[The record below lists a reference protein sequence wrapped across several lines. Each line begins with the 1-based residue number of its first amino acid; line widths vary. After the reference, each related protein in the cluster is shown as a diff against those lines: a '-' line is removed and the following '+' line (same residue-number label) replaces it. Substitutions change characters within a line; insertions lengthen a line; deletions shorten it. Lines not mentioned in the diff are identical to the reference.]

1 MREWL
6 CILLPWLALVGL
18 IIWDTRRSA
27 GIQASL
33 ADPEQGKTE
42 EAYAEDHIN
51 LSPDFK
57 ALIQTIRR
65 EGRAYRKEEQREDRG
80 KRFREWTTIAL
91 IALTFIAIC
100 YQVHE
105 MIKVYDPI
113 RDQAIAA
120 NKSATATNKSA
131 TASAKVAEDS
141 EKSLIAGSRAWV
153 GPTDAKITSGA
164 PGEGQPVKVVISVR
178 NSGREPARDV
188 RWIPT
193 KIVAAS
199 DEDVSLSQKVDT
211 NLRFCL
217 GTPSQQFGQV
227 IYPTGGFGEGFE
239 YTVLFDGNEVDQDFV
254 DGKKLFVL
262 QGCLTYESFGATRH
276 SAFCY
281 FFKNKTTALEHLNI
295 CASGSSAD

>member
-1 MREWL
+1 MTDWL
-6 CILLPWLALVGL
+6 FLLSPWLALVCL
-18 IIWDTRRSA
+18 IIRDARLSQSSGSSVQIQSEANRSPL
-27 GIQASL
+27 GSGGQF
-33 ADPEQGKTE
+33 DV
-42 EAYAEDHIN
+42 
-51 LSPDFK
+51 SPDFA
-57 ALIQTIRR
+57 ALMDTIRQ

-80 KRFREWTTIAL
+80 KRFREWITIVP
-91 IALTFIAIC
+91 IALTFIAVC
-100 YQVHE
+100 YQVRE

-120 NKSATATNKSA
+120 NESASATNKSA

-141 EKSLIAGSRAWV
+141 EKSLVAGSRAWV

-164 PGEGQPVKVVISVR
+164 PAEGQPVKVVISVR

-193 KIVAAS
+193 KIVDAN
-199 DEDVSLSQKVDT
+199 EGTLNQKMDT

-217 GTPSQQFGQV
+217 GTPSQKFGQV

-239 YTVLFDGNEVDQDFV
+239 YTVQFDGSEIDQEVIDGNRVFV
-254 DGKKLFVL
+254 V

-276 SAFCY
+276 SAFC
-281 FFKNKTTALEHLNI
+281 FLFKNKTTALEHLNI
-295 CASGSSAD
+295 CSTGSSAD